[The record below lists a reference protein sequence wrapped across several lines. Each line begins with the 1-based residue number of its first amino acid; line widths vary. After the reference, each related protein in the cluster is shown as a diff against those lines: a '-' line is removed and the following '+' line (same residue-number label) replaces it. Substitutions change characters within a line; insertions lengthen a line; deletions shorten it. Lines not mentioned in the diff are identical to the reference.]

1 MMMPEV
7 VLVNTSRGEI
17 VHIPSLVEALGE
29 FLYSF
34 QSVHCTVLVVLKGQ
48 SNIVF
53 TIVFCNLIAPHYSE
67 PISVFNLR
75 RSLNAKSRKIAS
87 VT

>member
-34 QSVHCTVLVVLKGQ
+34 QSQ
-48 SNIVF
+48 QF
-53 TIVFCNLIAPHYSE
+53 
-67 PISVFNLR
+67 
-75 RSLNAKSRKIAS
+75 
-87 VT
+87 

>member
-17 VHIPSLVEALGE
+17 VHIPSLVEALGK

-34 QSVHCTVLVVLKGQ
+34 RSVHCTVL
-48 SNIVF
+48 IV
-53 TIVFCNLIAPHYSE
+53 Y
-67 PISVFNLR
+67 
-75 RSLNAKSRKIAS
+75 
-87 VT
+87 

>member
-29 FLYSF
+29 FLYNF
-34 QSVHCTVLVVLKGQ
+34 QSVQ
-48 SNIVF
+48 
-53 TIVFCNLIAPHYSE
+53 FCI
-67 PISVFNLR
+67 
-75 RSLNAKSRKIAS
+75 
-87 VT
+87 